1 MIDYLKGSI
10 VKFKLNL
17 KKALENTANQC
28 DDDKYQVK
36 RWYVFRMR
44 QFNHWR

>member
-10 VKFKLNL
+10 VKFKLNFEKA
-17 KKALENTANQC
+17 KKTNTNQY

-36 RWYVFRMR
+36 
-44 QFNHWR
+44 HWCV